1 MGKLGLPEL
10 TTNQIELLSKTAETA
25 AKKYVLS
32 KISLKLVETLNIIV
46 ETTSEKPVTIS
57 VEVILVLSPTT
68 KNINVE
74 LIAKEAVKEA
84 LKTSE
89 NYLSNL
95 K

>member
-57 VEVILVLSPTT
+57 VEVILVLSPKA
-68 KNINVE
+68 KNTNVE

>member
-57 VEVILVLSPTT
+57 VEVILVLSPKT

>member
-1 MGKLGLPEL
+1 MGKLGLSEL